1 MANNPLTELRTFG
14 QSIWYDNIRRDL
26 IESGGLKKLIDEDKM
41 RGVTSNPSIFEKAIS
56 NSNDYDKQIMQL
68 LAEGKQDAEVLF
80 EALSIQDIQMA
91 ADVFKPVYDESD
103 GEDGYISLE
112 VSPLL
117 SDLEEKTVQAAL
129 DIFTRVNRPNIMIKV
144 PATEAG
150 IRAHERLIGM
160 GIPINMTLIFSLE
173 CYEAVAKA
181 YINGL
186 KLLNDTGQPMGK
198 VRSVASVF
206 VSRIDTA
213 VDSLIASRGDDLSN
227 GLAGKVAIANSKMIY
242 QKFLAL
248 FQSPDFLALKKLGA
262 HLQRPLWGSTGTKNP
277 NYSDIL
283 YIEELIG
290 PHTVNTAPPATI
302 DAFRDHGK
310 LRFSIEEN
318 VPDAKAVLSELEAG
332 GIDLNRI
339 TKDLQEAGVN
349 AFADSYKNV
358 LAAIT
363 EKKERLL
370 DQHRMHYS

>member
-1 MANNPLTELRTFG
+1 MGNNPLTELRTFG

-26 IESGGLKKLIDEDKM
+26 IQSGGLKKLIDEDKM
-41 RGVTSNPSIFEKAIS
+41 RGVTSNPSIFEKAIA
-56 NSNDYDKQIMQL
+56 NSDDYDEQLMQL
-68 LAEGKQDAEVLF
+68 ISEGKNDAEEIF

-91 ADVFKPVYDESD
+91 ADIFKPVYDTSD
-103 GEDGYISLE
+103 EEDGYISLE

-117 SDLEEKTVQAAL
+117 SDQEEETVQAAL
-129 DIFTRVNRPNIMIKV
+129 DIFKRVNRPNIMIKV

-160 GIPINMTLIFSLE
+160 GIPINMTLIFSIE
-173 CYEAVAKA
+173 TYEAVAKA

-213 VDSLIASRGDDLSN
+213 ADKLIQEKGTALTAI
-227 GLAGKVAIANSKMIY
+227 AGKIAIANSKMIY

-277 NYSDIL
+277 DYSDVR

-310 LRFSIEEN
+310 LRFSIEED
-318 VPDAKAVLSELEAG
+318 VPNAEAVLNELKTG
-332 GIDLNRI
+332 GIDLDVI
-339 TKDLQEAGVN
+339 TKELQEAGIK
-349 AFADSYKNV
+349 AFADSYTNL

-363 EKKERLL
+363 QKKERLL
-370 DQHRMHYS
+370 DQHKMHYS

>member
-26 IESGGLKKLIDEDKM
+26 IESGGFKRLIDEDKM
-41 RGVTSNPSIFEKAIS
+41 RGVTSNPSIFEKAIAS
-56 NSNDYDKQIMQL
+56 SNDYDKQLMQVL
-68 LAEGKQDAEVLF
+68 SQGKRRAEEIF
-80 EALSIQDIQMA
+80 EELSIQDIQMA
-91 ADVFKPVYDESD
+91 ADIFKPVYDESD
-103 GEDGYISLE
+103 EEDGYISLE

-117 SDLEEKTVQAAL
+117 SDQEEETVQAAL
-129 DIFTRVNRPNIMIKV
+129 DIFTRVDRPNIMIKV

-213 VDSLIASRGDDLSN
+213 VDPLILAKGDELKA
-227 GLAGKVAIANSKMIY
+227 LAGKIAIANSKMIY
-242 QKFLAL
+242 QKFLTL
-248 FQSPDFLALKKLGA
+248 FQTPDFLALKKLGA
-262 HLQRPLWGSTGTKNP
+262 HVQRPLWGSTGTKNP
-277 NYSDIL
+277 NYSDVL

-310 LRFSIEEN
+310 LRFSIEED
-318 VPDAKAVLSELEAG
+318 VPEAEAVLSKLKAG
-332 GIDLNRI
+332 GIDLNTI
-339 TKDLQEAGVN
+339 TKELQEAGVK
-349 AFADSYKNV
+349 AFADSYQN
-358 LAAIT
+358 LLTAIT
-363 EKKERLL
+363 QKKERLL

>member
-26 IESGGLKKLIDEDKM
+26 IASGGLKKLIDDDKM
-41 RGVTSNPSIFEKAIS
+41 RGVTSNPSIFEKAIA
-56 NSNDYDKQIMQL
+56 NSDDYDEQLMQL
-68 LAEGKQDAEVLF
+68 ISQGKNTAEEIF

-91 ADVFKPVYDESD
+91 ADIFKPVYDESD
-103 GEDGYISLE
+103 EEDGYISLE

-117 SDLEEKTVQAAL
+117 SDQEEETVQAAL
-129 DIFTRVNRPNIMIKV
+129 DIFQRVNRPNIMIKV

-150 IRAHERLIGM
+150 ILAHERLIGM

-173 CYEAVAKA
+173 TYEAVAKA

-186 KLLNDTGQPMGK
+186 NQLNDTGQPLGK

-206 VSRIDTA
+206 VSRIDSAADPLITA
-213 VDSLIASRGDDLSN
+213 KGEALKP
-227 GLAGKVAIANSKMIY
+227 LAGKIAIANSKVIY
-242 QKFLAL
+242 QKFKTL
-248 FQSPDFLALKKLGA
+248 FASPEFLSLQKLGA

-277 NYSDIL
+277 AYSDVL

-310 LRFSIEEN
+310 LRFSIEED
-318 VPDAKAVLSELEAG
+318 VPGAEAMLAQLSGA
-332 GIDLNRI
+332 GIDLNAI
-339 TKDLQEAGVN
+339 TKALQEAGVK
-349 AFADSYKNV
+349 AFADSYQNL
-358 LAAIT
+358 LAAIAQ
-363 EKKERLL
+363 KKERLL
-370 DQHRMHYS
+370 DQHKMHYS

>member
-26 IESGGLKKLIDEDKM
+26 IESGGFKRLIDEDKM
-41 RGVTSNPSIFEKAIS
+41 RGVTSNPSIFEKAIAS
-56 NSNDYDKQIMQL
+56 SNDYDKQLMQVL
-68 LAEGKQDAEVLF
+68 SQGKRRAEEIF
-80 EALSIQDIQMA
+80 EELSIQDIQMA
-91 ADVFKPVYDESD
+91 ADIFKPVYDESD
-103 GEDGYISLE
+103 EEDGYISLE

-117 SDLEEKTVQAAL
+117 SDQEEETVQAAL
-129 DIFTRVNRPNIMIKV
+129 DIFTRVDRPNIMIKV

-213 VDSLIASRGDDLSN
+213 ADPLILAKGDELKS
-227 GLAGKVAIANSKMIY
+227 LAGKIAIANSKMIY
-242 QKFLAL
+242 QKFLTL

-262 HLQRPLWGSTGTKNP
+262 HMQRPLWGSTGTKNP
-277 NYSDIL
+277 NYSDVF

-310 LRFSIEEN
+310 LRFSIEED
-318 VPDAKAVLSELEAG
+318 VPEAEAVLSELKAG
-332 GIDLNRI
+332 GIDLNTI
-339 TKDLQEAGVN
+339 TKELQEAGVK
-349 AFADSYKNV
+349 AFANSYQN
-358 LAAIT
+358 LLTAIT
-363 EKKERLL
+363 QKKERLL